1 MKNRSKILS
10 LTILMLLLVVSL
22 TACIRRNFDNPVNST
37 SMPTQAEKTQ
47 SSATMTQSTQVVAPT
62 EAPNTSI
69 VPTLTTAPATVP
81 PEISNNLAE
90 VDDLLKE
97 LDQILGNT
105 DTNVVIP

>member
-37 SMPTQAEKTQ
+37 SMPTQ
-47 SSATMTQSTQVVAPT
+47 VVAPS
-62 EAPNTSI
+62 EVPDTSM
-69 VPTLTTAPATVP
+69 VPTLTTAQAAGSQ
-81 PEISNNLAE
+81 EISNDLEE
-90 VDDLLKE
+90 VDNLLKE